1 MSKYDKSILYTNT
14 NPRAAVADLQS
25 LLAERRR
32 GQLPFSLYKLYDK
45 IDARLRQVSSLFI
58 SAADD

>member
-1 MSKYDKSILYTNT
+1 M
-14 NPRAAVADLQS
+14 ADLQS

>member
-1 MSKYDKSILYTNT
+1 M
-14 NPRAAVADLQS
+14 ADLQS

-45 IDARLRQVSSLFI
+45 IDARLRQVSSGYSTARI
-58 SAADD
+58 KTNN

>member
-1 MSKYDKSILYTNT
+1 M
-14 NPRAAVADLQS
+14 ADLQS

-45 IDARLRQVSSLFI
+45 IDARLRQVSSGH
-58 SAADD
+58 STAEMTNK